1 MAPENEEL
9 STSGSG
15 GLSGSDDGVGLPG
28 GPQSSRPAKTQLDVW
43 ADQLAD
49 YVVEGVAWLK
59 ARTTVKAQTALRAI
73 VYGVVVIVS
82 VIAAFVLLIISLVRI
97 WDVYVPIEPLGRRV
111 WLGYVT
117 FGGLFFIAGAALLLW
132 KGGEGE

>member
-9 STSGSG
+9 TASGSG
-15 GLSGSDDGVGLPG
+15 GQTGGDGVGLPG
-28 GPQSSRPAKTQLDVW
+28 GPQNTRTAKTQLDLW

-49 YVVEGVAWLK
+49 YVVQGVAWLK
-59 ARTTVKAQTALRAI
+59 ARTTVRAQTALRAV
-73 VYGVVVIVS
+73 VYGVVVIVA

-117 FGGLFFIAGAALLLW
+117 FGGLFFLAGAALLLW
-132 KGGEGE
+132 KGGEED